1 MGPRL
6 EEEEKKTYLF
16 YYCIFTTISF
26 TFRLALVLLKVL
38 CQQRHSCFSLKE
50 MTAANMAILRPAAS
64 EVRAMLQKIK
74 MDNMEKGASRRLA
87 ATAGILNSCQSANP
101 TASSSMASTASAELL
116 FRHQPTFYNASTS
129 FEKWVFQI
137 INLDLRFCVFVVFR
151 CEKGLSLRIPNSC
164 YHLNVLK

>member
-1 MGPRL
+1 MKHYCKSETYVLKLTNRLICDNCHLINVNLIAKVVGPRL
-6 EEEEKKTYLF
+6 EEEGKKTYLF

-26 TFRLALVLLKVL
+26 TFRLALVLLKVFR
-38 CQQRHSCFSLKE
+38 QQRQHSCFSLKE

-116 FRHQPTFYNASTS
+116 FRHQPSFYNASTS
-129 FEKWVFQI
+129 FEK
-137 INLDLRFCVFVVFR
+137 
-151 CEKGLSLRIPNSC
+151 
-164 YHLNVLK
+164 

>member
-1 MGPRL
+1 
-6 EEEEKKTYLF
+6 
-16 YYCIFTTISF
+16 
-26 TFRLALVLLKVL
+26 
-38 CQQRHSCFSLKE
+38 
-50 MTAANMAILRPAAS
+50 MAILRPAAS

-101 TASSSMASTASAELL
+101 SNASSGMASTASAELL

-137 INLDLRFCVFVVFR
+137 INLDLRF
-151 CEKGLSLRIPNSC
+151 LRF
-164 YHLNVLK
+164 YGF

>member
-1 MGPRL
+1 MIAKVVGPRL

-26 TFRLALVLLKVL
+26 TFRLALVLLKVFRHE
-38 CQQRHSCFSLKE
+38 QHSCFSLKE

-101 TASSSMASTASAELL
+101 SNASSGMASTASAELL

-129 FEKWVFQI
+129 FEK
-137 INLDLRFCVFVVFR
+137 
-151 CEKGLSLRIPNSC
+151 
-164 YHLNVLK
+164 